1 MQYSTGFAGPW
12 HRACVRGRSRLCRTA
27 LSVSK
32 HALWCLQAV
41 REKGIQ
47 SVAVVLKNSY
57 LFPDH
62 ERQVGELA
70 SELGFSQVPG
80 ASSTLKAHSCP
91 MCKCMVFCV

>member
-1 MQYSTGFAGPW
+1 VPHCTLVA
-12 HRACVRGRSRLCRTA
+12 
-27 LSVSK
+27 K
-32 HALWCLQAV
+32 HALWHLQAV

-80 ASSTLKAHSCP
+80 HTCSSPDTVSHL
-91 MCKCMVFCV
+91 